1 MYISRTKYANMY
13 GPTTGDK
20 VRLGDTELFIEIEKD
35 YTVYGDEAKFG
46 GGKTIRDGMA
56 QSATAKRADGVLD
69 FVITGVMIIDHW
81 GIVKADIGIKD
92 GKIAGIGKAGNP
104 DTMEGITPNMVIGA
118 STEVHGGFGLIA
130 TAGGIDTHIHFICPQ
145 QIDHAL
151 FSGITTM
158 IGGGTGPADGTNA
171 TTVTPGA
178 WNIQKM
184 LESADAFPM
193 NLGFFGKGNC
203 ASLEPLEE
211 QIAAGALGLKIHE
224 DWGSTPAVIDAS
236 LKIADKYDVQVAIH
250 TDTLNEGGFLE
261 DTIKAIDGR
270 VIHTFHTE
278 GAGGGHAP
286 DIIKASMYPY
296 VLPSS
301 TNPTRPY
308 TVNTI
313 DEHLD
318 MLMVCHHLDKTVPE
332 DVSFADSRI
341 RPETIAAEDILH
353 DMGVF
358 SMMSSDSQAMGRVSE
373 VITRTWQT
381 AHKMKVQRGALLED
395 EGKGNDNFRVKRFV
409 SKYTINPAISHG
421 ISEYVGSLEVG
432 KIADIVL
439 WKPSMFGVKPEMML
453 KGGMIIA
460 ARMGDPNASIPT
472 PQPVIYR
479 HMFGSYGKAL
489 FSTCA
494 TFVSQLSLDNK
505 VVEGYGLS
513 KMVLPVKNCRNI
525 GKKDLIHND
534 ATPNIEVNPENYEVK
549 VDGEVITCE
558 PMAVLPLAQ
567 RYFLF

>member
-1 MYISRTKYANMY
+1 MNRIKYANMY

-35 YTVYGDEAKFG
+35 FTVYGDEAKFG

-56 QSATAKRADGVLD
+56 QSATAMRNEGVADLVL
-69 FVITGVMIIDHW
+69 TSVMIIDHS
-81 GIVKADIGIKD
+81 GIVKADIAIRD
-92 GKIAGIGKAGNP
+92 GKIIGIGKAGNP
-104 DTMEGITPNMVIGA
+104 DTMDGVHENMIIGA
-118 STEVHGGFGLIA
+118 STEVHGGAGLIA
-130 TAGGIDTHIHFICPQ
+130 TAGGFDSHIHFICPQ

-158 IGGGTGPADGTNA
+158 MGGGTGPADGTNA

-184 LESADAFPM
+184 LEAADAFPM

-203 ASLEPLEE
+203 ANTGPLEE
-211 QIAAGALGLKIHE
+211 QIEAGACGLKIHE
-224 DWGSTPAVIDAS
+224 DWGSTAAVIDAS
-236 LKIADKYDVQVAIH
+236 LKVADKLDIQVAIH

-261 DTIKAIDGR
+261 DTMKAIDGR
-270 VIHTFHTE
+270 TIHTFHTE

-286 DIIKASMYPY
+286 DIIKAAMYPNI
-296 VLPSS
+296 LPSS

-318 MLMVCHHLDKTVPE
+318 MLMVCHHLDKSVPE
-332 DVSFADSRI
+332 DVAFADSRI

-358 SMMSSDSQAMGRVSE
+358 SMMSSDSQAMGRVAE

-381 AHKMKVQRGALLED
+381 AHKMKVQRGALPED
-395 EGKGNDNFRVKRFV
+395 EGTGNDNFRVKRYV
-409 SKYTINPAISHG
+409 AKYTINPAITHG
-421 ISEYVGSLEVG
+421 ISEYVGSLEKG
-432 KIADIVL
+432 KLADIVL
-439 WKPSMFGVKPEMML
+439 WKPALFGAKPEMII

-460 ARMGDPNASIPT
+460 SRMGDPNASIPT

-479 HMFGSYGKAL
+479 HMFGAYGRAL
-489 FSTCA
+489 HKTCA
-494 TFVSQLSLDNK
+494 TFVSQVSLDKNI
-505 VVEGYGLS
+505 VQQYELQ
-513 KMVLPVKNCRNI
+513 KMILPVKNCRDI

-534 ATPNIEVNPENYEVK
+534 ATPQIDVNPENYEVR
-549 VDGEVITCE
+549 VDGEHLTCE
-558 PMAVLPLAQ
+558 PMKELPLTQ